1 MVYIQPYRHWWL
13 LADLPRKL
21 RPGPLSR
28 DHVLGA
34 GQLAMVLAR
43 AAIRDP
49 VHSAL
54 DLCCGGGVQSLHLSG
69 HAGKVTGTDLSARA
83 LAFAATTAAING
95 LDWRLVR
102 GSLIEPVAGQRFDL
116 VVCNPPFIV
125 GPGDVGYLYRDA
137 GRPGDQLGA
146 ELARAA
152 PRLLNDGGYMHYMA
166 SWAHVTGQ
174 DWTDRVAS
182 WVAGTGLDAW
192 IVQLDRRDAAAYVRA
207 WSPDPDAAADRAR
220 AGWLRRQRIEAI
232 SCGLITL
239 RRSGRADPV
248 IRTDLGCGGGQ
259 VTLQIARLVAPGGSV
274 TGIDMDEVKLDLA
287 RRAAAERG
295 LGNVEFRRLDVQDWD
310 EPGGYDA
317 VYSRFLLQHLSQPV
331 GLLRR
336 MWAAVRP
343 GGVLIVE
350 DADFD
355 GWCCYPANEGFDFFL
370 RTYSQVLQRR
380 GGDHAVG
387 RKLYACFLAAGHSRS
402 PDLPG
407 PAGAYRGRGKA
418 LALSTLET
426 SAEAILSE
434 RLASEDEV
442 TAALTTPRHFT
453 ADPRAL
459 ISGPRIFQLWSRR

>member
-1 MVYIQPYRHWWL
+1 MLDRADGARLRAALTAAGYAADDLAAIGAVGGAEPGSALDTLLQVFEYGRTVPADRLAAALRPLSLDQAARAGIVEIDQAGARAMVYIQPYRHWWL

-34 GQLAMVLAR
+34 CQLAMVLAR

-83 LAFAATTAAING
+83 LAFAAATAAING

-207 WSPDPDAAADRAR
+207 WSPDPDAAADRAWV
-220 AGWLRRQRIEAI
+220 GWLRRHRIEAI

-248 IRTDLGCGGGQ
+248 IRTD
-259 VTLQIARLVAPGGSV
+259 
-274 TGIDMDEVKLDLA
+274 DLA
-287 RRAAAERG
+287 GHDLAGDDVSAW
-295 LGNVEFRRLDVQDWD
+295 FRRQDWLRD
-310 EPGGYDA
+310 HALLTARFRAVPG
-317 VYSRFLLQHLSQPV
+317 LS
-331 GLLRR
+331 
-336 MWAAVRP
+336 
-343 GGVLIVE
+343 
-350 DADFD
+350 
-355 GWCCYPANEGFDFFL
+355 L
-370 RTYSQVLQRR
+370 RTDAQL
-380 GGDHAVG
+380 HAG
-387 RKLYACFLAAGHSRS
+387 RWENDRYQ
-402 PDLPG
+402 
-407 PAGAYRGRGKA
+407 
-418 LALSTLET
+418 
-426 SAEAILSE
+426 
-434 RLASEDEV
+434 
-442 TAALTTPRHFT
+442 LTTP
-453 ADPRAL
+453 
-459 ISGPRIFQLWSRR
+459 SGPRRTDQVSDLIVAIVTSCDGATPLAEQLTKLAAQLGADPAELHAAAIPAIVELIEHHIIEPVPAS

>member
-1 MVYIQPYRHWWL
+1 MLDAAGSARLREALTAAGYAADDLAAVRAVGGPEPGSALDTLLQVFEYGRTVPADRLAAALRPLSLDQAARAGIVDVDQVGARAMVYIQPYRQWWL

-21 RPGPLSR
+21 RPGPLPR

-49 VHSAL
+49 VGSAL

-69 HAGKVTGTDLSARA
+69 HAGMVTGTDLSARA

-137 GRPGDQLGA
+137 GLPGDQLGA

-152 PRLLNDGGYMHYMA
+152 PRLLNEGGYMQYLA

-192 IVQLDRRDAAAYVRA
+192 IVQLDIRDAAEYVRA
-207 WSPDPDAAADRAR
+207 WSPDPDSAADRAWV
-220 AGWLRRQRIEAI
+220 GWLRRQRMEAI

-239 RRSGRADPV
+239 RRTGRADPV
-248 IRTDLGCGGGQ
+248 IRTDDLAGHDLAGDDVSAWFRRRDWLRDHDLLAARFRPVHGLS
-259 VTLQIARLVAPGGSV
+259 LQTDAQLHAGRWVNDRYQLTTPGGPRRTDQVSDLIVAIV
-274 TGIDMDEVKLDLA
+274 TSCDGATSLA
-287 RRAAAERG
+287 EQLTRLAAQLGADPAELRAAAIPAI
-295 LGNVEFRRLDVQDWD
+295 VQ
-310 EPGGYDA
+310 
-317 VYSRFLLQHLSQPV
+317 
-331 GLLRR
+331 
-336 MWAAVRP
+336 
-343 GGVLIVE
+343 LIE
-350 DADFD
+350 HHII
-355 GWCCYPANEGFDFFL
+355 E
-370 RTYSQVLQRR
+370 
-380 GGDHAVG
+380 
-387 RKLYACFLAAGHSRS
+387 
-402 PDLPG
+402 PG
-407 PAGAYRGRGKA
+407 PA
-418 LALSTLET
+418 
-426 SAEAILSE
+426 I
-434 RLASEDEV
+434 
-442 TAALTTPRHFT
+442 
-453 ADPRAL
+453 
-459 ISGPRIFQLWSRR
+459 